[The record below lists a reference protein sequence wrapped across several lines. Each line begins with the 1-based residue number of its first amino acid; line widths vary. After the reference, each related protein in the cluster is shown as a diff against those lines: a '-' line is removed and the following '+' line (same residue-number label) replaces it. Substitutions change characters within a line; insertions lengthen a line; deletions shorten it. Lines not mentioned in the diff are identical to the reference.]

1 MKSFTEFLESHN
13 IHLNEIDSI
22 IREKD
27 KKIQE
32 LIELTQENYKIYAQ
46 IMKTLEYGLK
56 EESKLKEAVSKVI
69 ELAKDG
75 YNLKSSDFSSWA
87 KITGKKQ

>member
-1 MKSFTEFLESHN
+1 MKSFNEFLETHN

-27 KKIQE
+27 RRIKE
-32 LIELTQENYKIYAQ
+32 LVELTLENYKIYAQ

-56 EESKLKEAVSKVI
+56 EESKLKETVQKAI
-69 ELAKDG
+69 ELAKNG
-75 YNLKSSDFSSWA
+75 YYLKSSDFSDWA
-87 KITGKKQ
+87 KITGKKD